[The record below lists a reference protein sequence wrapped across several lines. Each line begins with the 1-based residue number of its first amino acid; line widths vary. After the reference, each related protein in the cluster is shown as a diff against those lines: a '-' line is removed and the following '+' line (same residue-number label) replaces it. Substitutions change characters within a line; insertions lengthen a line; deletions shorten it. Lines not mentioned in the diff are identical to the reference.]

1 MKFLFQ
7 RVLLMVFLLFLL
19 PGCGGNDNNGN
30 LTVTPSQSSIGSGN
44 ANVSFT
50 VQYSNSQVSDYQGTD
65 VTINTTVDGASID
78 SHTEKF
84 SSNGILIFSY
94 GPISA
99 GSTVVL
105 KAQVGDIVRSG
116 FLTVTASTLSA
127 SPGTLNLTGT
137 AAGTSLTSTI
147 SGGVATYSPVST
159 TSSNISAT
167 VSGTV
172 LTVTKLNTNTGT
184 ASVVVGDSSSPQQT
198 TTITVTY

>member
-7 RVLLMVFLLFLL
+7 RVLFMVFLLFLL

-65 VTINTTVDGASID
+65 VAINATVDGTSID

-94 GPISA
+94 GPIAA

-127 SPGTLNLTGT
+127 TPATLSLTG
-137 AAGTSLTSTI
+137 AAVNSTVSSTI
-147 SGGVATYSPVST
+147 SGGVATYSVVST
-159 TSSNISAT
+159 SSSNIDAT
-167 VSGTV
+167 VSGTI
-172 LTVTKLNTNTGT
+172 LTVTKLNSSTGT
-184 ASVVVGDSSSPQQT
+184 ASVIVGDSSSPRQT
-198 TTITVTY
+198 TTLTVTY